1 MSTQANVEAMTP
13 EALQA
18 MVLELQKTVQ
28 LQAVSLAQGGKATK
42 ERKRIIKVNA
52 KGGLFISDPSFK
64 CWSDAKQ
71 KEYIGS
77 INIHAY
83 QLGMF
88 ATLLKDDTF
97 RQEIVDYMETMGQAP
112 IESE

>member
-1 MSTQANVEAMTP
+1 MSTQTNVEAMTP
-13 EALQA
+13 EAMTA
-18 MVLELQKTVQ
+18 MILELKKQNDLLKV
-28 LQAVSLAQGGKATK
+28 ANATGAKVKK
-42 ERKRIIKVNA
+42 ERQRIIKTNA
-52 KGGLFISDPSFK
+52 KGGLFISDPKFV

-88 ATLLKDDTF
+88 ATLLSDDAF
-97 RQEIVDYMETMGQAP
+97 RKEIVDYMQTMEQ
-112 IESE
+112 STK